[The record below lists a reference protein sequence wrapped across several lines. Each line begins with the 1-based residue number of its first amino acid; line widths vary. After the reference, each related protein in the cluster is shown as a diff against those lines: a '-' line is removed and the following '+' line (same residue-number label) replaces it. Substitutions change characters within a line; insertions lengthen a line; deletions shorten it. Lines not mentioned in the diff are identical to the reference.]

1 MISTRAKLSVSLT
14 VVAIVLGFMVTVQY
28 KQTMLA
34 RSDDTTVSYTDER
47 QEELAKKVDELQR
60 VNKDALKRLQD
71 LNSKIASYE
80 QQSAGADA
88 ELKDIQEKLSR
99 YRILAGTTPVEGP
112 GISVTLMDGQYNGIG
127 DVSDYTTH
135 DWEVNYVINE
145 LFTAGAEAVS
155 INNYRVVATSGI
167 FCIGPVIMVNN
178 HRLVAPFQIQAIGD
192 PSTLKTALE
201 MQGGVL
207 DLLRNVEDIKVSPVK
222 VEQNIHMPAF
232 TAAVTTP
239 PTSSGNSTASSD
251 TSNGNDG
258 K

>member
-1 MISTRAKLSVSLT
+1 MIHTRARLSLSLT
-14 VVAIVLGFMVTVQY
+14 VVAVVLGFMVTVQY
-28 KQTMLA
+28 KQMMMA
-34 RSDDTTVSYTDER
+34 RVSDVTASYTDER
-47 QEELAKKVDELQR
+47 QKDLANKVANMER
-60 VNKDALKRLQD
+60 VNKDALKRLQN
-71 LNSKIASYE
+71 LNGEIANYE
-80 QQSAGADA
+80 KESAGADA
-88 ELKDIQEKLSR
+88 ELTDIQQNLAR

-112 GISVTLMDGQYNGIG
+112 GVSVTLMDGQYNGVG
-127 DVSDYTTH
+127 SVTDYTTH

-145 LFTAGAEAVS
+145 LFTAGTEAVS

-192 PSTLKTALE
+192 PSVLKGALE

-232 TAAVTTP
+232 TAAVTAP
-239 PTSSGNSTASSD
+239 PSGQGVQNTES
-251 TSNGNDG
+251 GQQH
-258 K
+258 

>member
-1 MISTRAKLSVSLT
+1 MIHTRARLSLSLT
-14 VVAIVLGFMVTVQY
+14 VVAVVLGFMVTVQY
-28 KQTMLA
+28 KQMMMA
-34 RSDDTTVSYTDER
+34 RVSDVTASYTDER
-47 QEELAKKVDELQR
+47 QKDLANKVANMER
-60 VNKDALKRLQD
+60 VNKDALKRLQN
-71 LNSKIASYE
+71 LNGEIANYE
-80 QQSAGADA
+80 KESAGADA
-88 ELKDIQEKLSR
+88 ELTDIQQNLAR

-112 GISVTLMDGQYNGIG
+112 GVSVTLMDGQYNGVG
-127 DVSDYTTH
+127 SVTDYTTH

-192 PSTLKTALE
+192 PSVLKGALE

-232 TAAVTTP
+232 TAAVTAP
-239 PTSSGNSTASSD
+239 PSGQGVQNTK
-251 TSNGNDG
+251 GG
-258 K
+258 QQH